1 MDTLLLKRCWILVS
15 SMKNMD
21 CVVDMLECLCSVDG
35 AEWNQETRGRYFRN
49 LVQRRVTAPELNHLS
64 EEQRNLLKS
73 GNATEEQIKE
83 LVDNIYPD
91 GRYPVHA
98 YMQPLLKLGL
108 VKIDFEDHKKLII
121 TERGHQFLEG
131 KISDEEMMIQAL
143 TDWKYPRT
151 REDVYDPEWKGY
163 NIRPL
168 MATIA
173 VIERVNQADER
184 NGMKPNGITLDE
196 FMVYLMTMYSCGQLN
211 DRVRTLEWLHYKEKW
226 IGKSAHDQKMQEDSE
241 KIMQEFTPVKR
252 DTLRTYR
259 YIILNALEKTG
270 LFEIDYPNKRINL
283 NKEKETIY
291 HQLLEKHGCKAY

>member
-1 MDTLLLKRCWILVS
+1 MDTLLLKKCWILVS

-83 LVDNIYPD
+83 LVDSIYPD
-91 GRYPVHA
+91 GRYPVNA

-108 VKIDFEDHKKLII
+108 VKIDFEDRKKLMI
-121 TERGHQFLEG
+121 TERGHQLLEG
-131 KISDEEMMIQAL
+131 EITDEEMMIQAL

-173 VIERVNQADER
+173 VIEQVNQRDER
-184 NGMKPNGITLDE
+184 KGMEPNGITFDE

>member
-121 TERGHQFLEG
+121 TERGHQLLEG
-131 KISDEEMMIQAL
+131 KITDEEMMIQAL

-163 NIRPL
+163 NIRPM

-173 VIERVNQADER
+173 VIEQVNQRDER
-184 NGMKPNGITLDE
+184 NGMKPNGITFDE
-196 FMVYLMTMYSCGQLN
+196 FMVYLMTMYSCGQID

-283 NKEKETIY
+283 NKEKETIA

>member
-1 MDTLLLKRCWILVS
+1 MDTLILKRCWILVS

-121 TERGHQFLEG
+121 TERGHQLLEG

-163 NIRPL
+163 NIRPM

-173 VIERVNQADER
+173 VIEQVNQRDER

-226 IGKSAHDQKMQEDSE
+226 IGKSAHDQKMQEDE
-241 KIMQEFTPVKR
+241 KIIMKEFAPIKSESVKS
-252 DTLRTYR
+252 YR
-259 YIILNALEKTG
+259 YGIFNALEKTG
-270 LFEIDYPNKRINL
+270 LFVIDYSNKRINL
-283 NKEKETIY
+283 NKEKEIIY

>member
-83 LVDNIYPD
+83 LVDKIYPD

-121 TERGHQFLEG
+121 TERGHQLLEG
-131 KISDEEMMIQAL
+131 KITDEEMMIQAL

-163 NIRPL
+163 NIRPM

-173 VIERVNQADER
+173 VIEQVNQRDER
-184 NGMKPNGITLDE
+184 KGMKPNGITFDE
-196 FMVYLMTMYSCGQLN
+196 FMVYLMTMYSCGQID
-211 DRVRTLEWLHYKEKW
+211 DRVRILEWLHYKEKQ
-226 IGKSAHDQKMQEDSE
+226 IGKSAHDQKMQEDKKIIMKEFAPIKSE
-241 KIMQEFTPVKR
+241 SVKS
-252 DTLRTYR
+252 YR
-259 YIILNALEKTG
+259 YGIFNALEKTG
-270 LFEIDYPNKRINL
+270 LFVIDYSNKRINL
-283 NKEKETIY
+283 NKEKEIIY

>member
-1 MDTLLLKRCWILVS
+1 MDTLLLKKCWILVTG
-15 SMKNMD
+15 MKNMN
-21 CVVDMLECLCSVDG
+21 CAADMLDCIQKLEGKRWDK
-35 AEWNQETRGRYFRN
+35 ETKKRYFAN
-49 LVQRRVTAPELNHLS
+49 LIQRGIVSPEYNRLS
-64 EEQRNLLKS
+64 EEQRALLKS
-73 GNATEEQIKE
+73 GNATEEQVMKWIEE
-83 LVDNIYPD
+83 L
-91 GRYPVHA
+91 YPVNSPIRA
-98 YMQPLLKLGL
+98 YVQFLTKLGL
-108 VKIDFEDHKKLII
+108 VKIDFEDNRKLMI

-163 NIRPL
+163 NIRPM

-173 VIERVNQADER
+173 VIEQVNQRDER
-184 NGMKPNGITLDE
+184 NGIEPNGITFDE
-196 FMVYLMTMYSCGQLN
+196 FMVYLMTMYSCGQIN
-211 DRVRTLEWLHYKEKW
+211 DRVRTLEWLHFTEKK

-270 LFEIDYPNKRINL
+270 LFEIDYSNKRINL

>member
-64 EEQRNLLKS
+64 EEQRKLLKS

-108 VKIDFEDHKKLII
+108 VKIDFEDHKKLMI
-121 TERGHQFLEG
+121 TERGHQLLEG
-131 KISDEEMMIQAL
+131 KITDEEMMIQAL

-163 NIRPL
+163 NIRPM
-168 MATIA
+168 MATIS
-173 VIERVNQADER
+173 VIEQVNQRDER
-184 NGMKPNGITLDE
+184 KGMKPNGITFDE
-196 FMVYLMTMYSCGQLN
+196 FMVYLMTMYSCGQI
-211 DRVRTLEWLHYKEKW
+211 DSRVRTLEWLHLAEKK
-226 IGKSAHDQKMQEDSE
+226 IGKSAHDQKMQEDKKIIMKEFAPIKSE
-241 KIMQEFTPVKR
+241 SVKS
-252 DTLRTYR
+252 YR
-259 YIILNALEKTG
+259 YGIFNALEKTG
-270 LFEIDYPNKRINL
+270 LFVIDYSNKRINL

>member
-1 MDTLLLKRCWILVS
+1 MDTLLLKKYWILVS

-64 EEQRNLLKS
+64 EEQRALLKS
-73 GNATEEQIKE
+73 GNATEEQVMKWIEE
-83 LVDNIYPD
+83 L
-91 GRYPVHA
+91 YPVNSPIRA
-98 YMQPLLKLGL
+98 YVQFLTKLGL
-108 VKIDFEDHKKLII
+108 VKIDFEDNRKLII

-131 KISDEEMMIQAL
+131 KITDEEMMIQAL

-163 NIRPL
+163 NIRPM

-184 NGMKPNGITLDE
+184 NGMKPNGITFDE
-196 FMVYLMTMYSCGQLN
+196 FMVYLMTMYSCSQID
-211 DRVRTLEWLHYKEKW
+211 DRVRTLEWLHFTEKK
-226 IGKSAHDQKMQEDSE
+226 IGKSAHDQKMQEDSG
-241 KIMQEFTPVKR
+241 KIMQEFAPIKSESVKS
-252 DTLRTYR
+252 YR
-259 YIILNALEKTG
+259 YGIFNALEKTG
-270 LFEIDYPNKRINL
+270 LFEIDYQNRRINL

>member
-108 VKIDFEDHKKLII
+108 VKIDFEDNKKLII

>member
-1 MDTLLLKRCWILVS
+1 MDTLLFKKCWILVS

-131 KISDEEMMIQAL
+131 KITDQEMMIQAL

-151 REDVYDPEWKGY
+151 KEDVYDPEWKGY
-163 NIRPL
+163 NIRPM

-173 VIERVNQADER
+173 VIEQVNQRDER
-184 NGMKPNGITLDE
+184 NGMEPNGITFDE
-196 FMVYLMTMYSCGQLN
+196 FMVYLMTMYSCGQIN
-211 DRVRTLEWLHYKEKW
+211 DRVRTLEWLHYKEKQ
-226 IGKSAHDQKMQEDSE
+226 IGKSAHDQKMQEDE
-241 KIMQEFTPVKR
+241 KIIMKEFAPIKSESVKS
-252 DTLRTYR
+252 YR
-259 YIILNALEKTG
+259 YGIFNALEKTG
-270 LFEIDYPNKRINL
+270 LFVIDYSNKRINL
-283 NKEKETIY
+283 NKEKEIIY

>member
-21 CVVDMLECLCSVDG
+21 CVADMLECLCSVDG

-83 LVDNIYPD
+83 LVDSIYPD
-91 GRYPVHA
+91 GRYPVNA

-108 VKIDFEDHKKLII
+108 VKIDFEDRKKLMI
-121 TERGHQFLEG
+121 TERGHQLLEG
-131 KISDEEMMIQAL
+131 EITDEEMMIQAL

-211 DRVRTLEWLHYKEKW
+211 DRVRTLEWLHFTEKK

-259 YIILNALEKTG
+259 YVILNALEKTG
-270 LFEIDYPNKRINL
+270 LFEIDYQNRRINL

>member
-1 MDTLLLKRCWILVS
+1 MDTLLLKKCWILVTG
-15 SMKNMD
+15 MKNMN
-21 CVVDMLECLCSVDG
+21 CAADMLDCIQKLEGKRWDK
-35 AEWNQETRGRYFRN
+35 ETKKRYFAN
-49 LVQRRVTAPELNHLS
+49 LIQRGIVSPEYNRLS
-64 EEQRNLLKS
+64 EEQRALLKS
-73 GNATEEQIKE
+73 GNATEEQVMKWIEE
-83 LVDNIYPD
+83 L
-91 GRYPVHA
+91 YPVNSPIRA
-98 YMQPLLKLGL
+98 YVQFLTKLGL
-108 VKIDFEDHKKLII
+108 VKIDFEDNRKLMI

-163 NIRPL
+163 NIRPM
-168 MATIA
+168 MATIS
-173 VIERVNQADER
+173 VIEQVNQRDER
-184 NGMKPNGITLDE
+184 KGMEPNGITFDE

>member
-1 MDTLLLKRCWILVS
+1 MDTLLFKKCWILVS

-21 CVVDMLECLCSVDG
+21 CVIDMLECLCSVDG

-121 TERGHQFLEG
+121 TERGHQLLEG

-163 NIRPL
+163 NIRPM

-173 VIERVNQADER
+173 VIEQVNQRDER
-184 NGMKPNGITLDE
+184 NGMKPNGITFDE
-196 FMVYLMTMYSCGQLN
+196 FMVYLMTMYSCGQID
-211 DRVRTLEWLHYKEKW
+211 DRVRTLEWLHYKEKQ
-226 IGKSAHDQKMQEDSE
+226 IGKSAHDQKMQEDE
-241 KIMQEFTPVKR
+241 KIIMKEFAPIKSESVKS
-252 DTLRTYR
+252 YR
-259 YIILNALEKTG
+259 YGIFNALEKTG
-270 LFEIDYPNKRINL
+270 LFVIDYSNKRINL
-283 NKEKETIY
+283 NKEKEIIY

>member
-1 MDTLLLKRCWILVS
+1 MDTLLFKKCWILVS

-131 KISDEEMMIQAL
+131 KITDEEMMIQAL

-163 NIRPL
+163 NIRPM

-184 NGMKPNGITLDE
+184 NGMEPNGITFDE
-196 FMVYLMTMYSCGQLN
+196 FMVYLMTMYSCSQID
-211 DRVRTLEWLHYKEKW
+211 DRVRTLEWLHLTEKK
-226 IGKSAHDQKMQEDSE
+226 IGKSAHDQKMQEDSG
-241 KIMQEFTPVKR
+241 KIMQEFAPIKSESVKS
-252 DTLRTYR
+252 YR
-259 YIILNALEKTG
+259 YGIFNALEKTG
-270 LFEIDYPNKRINL
+270 LFVIDYPNKRINL
-283 NKEKETIY
+283 NKEKETIA

>member
-21 CVVDMLECLCSVDG
+21 CVADMLECLCSVDG

-64 EEQRNLLKS
+64 EEHRNLLKS

-91 GRYPVHA
+91 GKYPVHA

-121 TERGHQFLEG
+121 TERGHQLLEG

-163 NIRPL
+163 NIRPM

-173 VIERVNQADER
+173 VIERVNQRDER
-184 NGMKPNGITLDE
+184 NGMEPDGITFDE
-196 FMVYLMTMYSCGQLN
+196 FMVYLMTMYSCGQI
-211 DRVRTLEWLHYKEKW
+211 DKRVHTLERLHYKEKQNE
-226 IGKSAHDQKMQEDSE
+226 KSAYDQKMQEDSR
-241 KIMQEFTPVKR
+241 KIMQEFAPIKSKSVKS
-252 DTLRTYR
+252 YR
-259 YIILNALEKTG
+259 YGIFNALEKTG
-270 LFEIDYPNKRINL
+270 LFVIDYSNKRINL